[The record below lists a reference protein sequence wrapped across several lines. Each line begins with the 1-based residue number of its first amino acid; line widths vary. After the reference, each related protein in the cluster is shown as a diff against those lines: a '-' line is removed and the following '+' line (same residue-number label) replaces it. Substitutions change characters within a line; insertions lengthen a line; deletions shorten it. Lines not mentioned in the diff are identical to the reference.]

1 MTPLIVGRGLGMC
14 YPGSSTPVFEA
25 LDFQIATGEF
35 VAILGRSGSG
45 KSTLL
50 HLLGAMEQPT
60 HGTLKIAGIQLDEL
74 DDVAQTAFR
83 RRHLGFVFQAY
94 NLVPT
99 LTVAENLRLPLDLNA
114 IADNTRTISMLE
126 ALGLTNRAQR
136 YPNQLSGGEQ
146 QRVAIGRALIHA
158 PDLILADEPTG
169 NLDAETSAEVFSLLQ
184 RLVRTRQHTLIVA
197 THSPDAVR
205 NADRI
210 FQLDHGRLVSP

>member
-1 MTPLIVGRGLGMC
+1 MC
-14 YPGSSTPVFEA
+14 YPGSSAGVFEA
-25 LDFQIATGEF
+25 LNFEVASGEF

-60 HGTLKIAGIQLDEL
+60 SGSLTIGGIKLDGL
-74 DDVAQTAFR
+74 DDIAQTAFR

-99 LTVAENLRLPLDLNA
+99 LTVAENLRLPLDLNG
-114 IADNTRTISMLE
+114 IAEGDSIAQMLE
-126 ALGLTNRAQR
+126 ALGLENRARR
-136 YPNQLSGGEQ
+136 YPDQLSGGEQ

-169 NLDAETSAEVFSLLQ
+169 NLDAETSAEVLALLQ
-184 RLVRTRQHTLIVA
+184 RLVRTRRHTLIVA
-197 THSPDAVR
+197 THSLDAAR